1 MISKKAAK
9 RRINTP
15 IRTVV
20 PQPGNTLPASE
31 FKGRN
36 KVPKGVTIPGSCKEE
51 SEERGVNFVLAVAIL
66 KRIKICKI
74 FYFL

>member
-1 MISKKAAK
+1 MINKNTANKLMK
-9 RRINTP
+9 TP
-15 IRTVV
+15 IRAVV

-36 KVPKGVTIPGSCKEE
+36 KVPNGVTIPESWKEACGAE
-51 SEERGVNFVLAVAIL
+51 ALVLAVAI
-66 KRIKICKI
+66 IDDKISLI